1 MAAVII
7 LAVVAGLV
15 VWALTAVALALLTG
29 GLIHEREIHDDRPL
43 EDAVEAPADG
53 LLPDDVVRAR
63 VA

>member
-1 MAAVII
+1 MAALIL
-7 LAVVAGLV
+7 LAVAAGLV

-43 EDAVEAPADG
+43 EDLVEAPADE
-53 LLPDDVVRAR
+53 LLPDDAVDSR